1 MADSARR
8 DDPRWEAAADEH
20 RIALATYLEA
30 ADRVPPA
37 AWSLPRAPGKW
48 SPAQIT
54 EHLALAYEA
63 GIRELGGGAPMASR
77 APAWRQKLL
86 RWVVLPHILFHR
98 SFPLRAPSPREIRP
112 GETSAPDRRVALGRL
127 RELAERFEHELD
139 RARRAGG
146 GHLTHPYFG
155 TVPPLKGMR
164 FFAVHLDH
172 HRAQVEEATAS
183 AATASSAAAAAGEGA
198 RGGR

>member
-1 MADSARR
+1 MAQSARR

-54 EHLALAYEA
+54 EHLSLAYEA
-63 GIRELGGGAPMASR
+63 GMRELDGGGAMAAR
-77 APAWRQKLL
+77 LPGWRQTLL

-98 SFPLRAPSPREIRP
+98 SFPVRAPSPREIRP
-112 GETSAPDRRVALGRL
+112 GEACAPDRRAALARL

-139 RARRAGG
+139 RARRAGSG
-146 GHLTHPYFG
+146 QLTHPYFG
-155 TVPPLKGMR
+155 IVPPLKAMR

-172 HRAQVEEATAS
+172 HRAQVEQATSS
-183 AATASSAAAAAGEGA
+183 AATASSAAASAGEGA
-198 RGGR
+198 RVGR